1 MANALVTGAGIRV
14 GRAIAL
20 HLAQAGFDL
29 VLHANRSRLALEEV
43 ASECR
48 AMGRDVLVLSA
59 DLSCRDSRTQ
69 WLDEVRTEVDSLDV
83 LVNNAAIY
91 ESKALGEIDYAAWD
105 KMLAL
110 NLEAPFFVIQ
120 GLLPLLKKS
129 SSASVINIT
138 DSGLDWPDAKYAH
151 YFASKGGLSMLTKVL
166 ALELAPDIRVNSV
179 APGTVA
185 FPPGFSEEAQES
197 ILHDIPMGRIGS
209 PDDIAKAVCYLVS
222 KGSYITGQS
231 LAVDGGRN
239 T

>member
-29 VLHANRSRLALEEV
+29 VLHANRSRLAIEEV

-48 AMGRDVLVLSA
+48 AMGREVLVLSA
-59 DLSCRDSRTQ
+59 DLSSRDARAQ
-69 WLDEVRTEVDSLDV
+69 WLDEIRAHVDSLDV

-91 ESKALGEIDYAAWD
+91 ESKALGDIDYAAWD

-120 GLLPLLKKS
+120 GLLPLLKKA

-138 DSGLDWPDAKYAH
+138 DSGLDWPDAEYAH

-185 FPPGFSEEAQES
+185 FPPDFSEEAQES
-197 ILHDIPMGRIGS
+197 ILRDIPMGRIGS

>member
-1 MANALVTGAGIRV
+1 MTGAGIRV

-59 DLSCRDSRTQ
+59 DLSCRDSRAQ
-69 WLDEVRTEVDSLDV
+69 WLDEVRTQVDSLDV

-91 ESKALGEIDYAAWD
+91 ESKALAEIDYAAWD

-110 NLEAPFFVIQ
+110 NLEAPFFLIQ

-138 DSGLDWPDAKYAH
+138 DSGLDWPDAEYAH